1 MSTSPKH
8 ERSRDASAAEHSTDE
23 AVVLEG
29 ELEKQGGSHKNWKK
43 RFFRLTASSI
53 SYFKTAKDKSAI
65 RSLALSSV
73 YVARNEHV
81 DPKRPNC
88 FVIFTTQ
95 RDFNLVVDP
104 GSAADMNKWITGIR
118 MCKEKVVGKQQLF
131 GSDEPETEVV
141 NNLLVQREIVF
152 IEADKNRKIQEMIVD
167 RLVQAHRQWTA
178 DLLKIVSA
186 IREAHNSD
194 RRAFLDELHRVRL
207 ECSQKALSM
216 LTVLGD
222 ITEDCDSQLLMSAG
236 KQLSRLKQLGT
247 EVDARCSDLRMAHS
261 AAAQSHEKHISA
273 LRTTYEAEMD
283 VMRASLTKLRDDMM
297 EDREKSRDKEV
308 NTLTEKNMI
317 EEVLVEKTMEVQQL
331 QELHRSELEAR
342 ERVFLS
348 NLQSQERLYMLRKE
362 IDVAKVRRECDKLR
376 LKDAEERDRIL
387 VKARFGQDLSY
398 DDGTLAEFYTGRT
411 LSEAMQQIDALQ
423 GECTRLSEKLENT
436 VLQTTAELNEVRTTA
451 TRKEAKMNEA
461 VEAYKRQLD
470 TTKNVYDGQVA
481 LLKDT
486 FKSELHA
493 HKDEIKRLN
502 DVIASRDKVI
512 LDVKAKLVAAETC
525 VAEYEKQKNVEIAD
539 LRANFEL
546 TLVNALADT
555 TDSEVRL
562 REALADKTHE
572 LTIVQMRKASEI
584 ETAKSDIER
593 RVWTQVY
600 ERVDFLEKQNSEL
613 RAVLSQ
619 AKDVSA
625 ADVTNETFD
634 YSTWLTRASENLAAA
649 VASEEDEK
657 KSGMKKSDSASSL
670 QH

>member
-186 IREAHNSD
+186 IREAHNAD

-261 AAAQSHEKHISA
+261 AAAQSHEKHTSA

-423 GECTRLSEKLENT
+423 GECARLSEKLENT

-613 RAVLSQ
+613 RAALSQ

-625 ADVTNETFD
+625 ADVTDETFD

-649 VASEEDEK
+649 VVSEEDR
-657 KSGMKKSDSASSL
+657 GMKKSDSASSL